1 LYKHRAWWSGHGS
14 STFRHGGGHGSPV
27 SAFAGEKKLHSAVQN
42 GAQFV
47 CLFVFFEEKENEFGS
62 DLKMGYETSNHPRE
76 GNIGVQ

>member
-1 LYKHRAWWSGHGS
+1 M
-14 STFRHGGGHGSPV
+14 
-27 SAFAGEKKLHSAVQN
+27 HSAVQN